1 LLSRLSNELQAL
13 EATVRPFLNAVLV
26 SFALCGFATVAS
38 AQDFDTGSA
47 QVPYGFGYGQEE
59 QEFDPRTRDA
69 NNNRLI
75 VNGRMGLEG
84 STLSLGLMFNDEST
98 LSGFDGNQLAV
109 GNQLNVTVQ
118 GSWNTVIIDSTQ
130 INNGNQTVR

>member
-1 LLSRLSNELQAL
+1 M
-13 EATVRPFLNAVLV
+13 RPFLNAVLV
-26 SFALCGFATVAS
+26 SFAAIGFAATAS
-38 AQDFDTGSA
+38 AQDFGASEA
-47 QVPYGFGYGQEE
+47 QLAYGFGYGQEE
-59 QEFDPRTRDA
+59 RDFDPRTRDA

-84 STLSLGLMFNDEST
+84 STLPLGLMFSDESS

-130 INNGNQTVR
+130 INNGTQTVR